1 MAFRQCG
8 VKAEC
13 ESCLAGLV
21 VAERWL
27 QAIRTQ
33 RRQTAQQLP
42 LFQDGRILQEAEQ
55 QDLVVSFK
63 ADCVARACVI
73 DQPVDHGSRIGSS
86 IHVVAK
92 KYLPGLRRRL
102 AREMPI
108 YSLNNAVQER
118 GASMHVT
125 NHV

>member
-1 MAFRQCG
+1 
-8 VKAEC
+8 
-13 ESCLAGLV
+13 
-21 VAERWL
+21 
-27 QAIRTQ
+27 
-33 RRQTAQQLP
+33 
-42 LFQDGRILQEAEQ
+42 
-55 QDLVVSFK
+55 
-63 ADCVARACVI
+63 VI

-125 NHV
+125 NHVQAKACRDARLLLSRS